1 MSYIYIFVCI
11 YIYIAHGRDQVK
23 PHSYPWFSAA
33 CAAAIVHMNH
43 FYLCQQNKS
52 SKSKVKFRQA
62 TNCCR
67 VLQPATLPYATKT
80 KDSITIQKRCSQNF
94 WQIASSVF
102 SKGKSPIPPLFIGP
116 EVLSSASD
124 EAKLFAK
131 NFSKNLNLDDSG
143 ISLTVFPS

>member
-1 MSYIYIFVCI
+1 MYI
-11 YIYIAHGRDQVK
+11 YIYIVHGGDQVK
-23 PHSYPWFSAA
+23 PHSYPWFPAA

-67 VLQPATLPYATKT
+67 VLQPATLAHATKT

-116 EVLSSASD
+116 ELLSSASD

-131 NFSKNLNLDDSG
+131 NFSKNSSLHGSG
-143 ISLTVFPS
+143 ISLPVFA